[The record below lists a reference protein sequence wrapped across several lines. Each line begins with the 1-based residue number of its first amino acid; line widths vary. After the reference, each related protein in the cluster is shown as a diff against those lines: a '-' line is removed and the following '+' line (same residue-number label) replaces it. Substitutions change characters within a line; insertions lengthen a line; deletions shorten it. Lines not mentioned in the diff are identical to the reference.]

1 MATTT
6 GPDQRI
12 RQLVMERDQ
21 FQCVRCG
28 NPVTGEPGVGFSVH
42 HRIARG
48 MGGSRDPRLNMPSNL
63 ILLDG
68 SGTTGCHGA
77 VEKARAEART
87 HGYLVWRSQDP
98 RLVPVTV
105 AIWPA
110 SGGTPAVTV
119 RYVLDDLGGR
129 TEVRGGQA

>member
-1 MATTT
+1 MSTKT

-28 NPVTGEPGVGFSVH
+28 NPVTGEPGVDFSVH

-48 MGGSRDPRLNMPSNL
+48 MGGSRDPRLNMPANL

-87 HGYLVWRSQDP
+87 HGYLVWRSLDP
-98 RLVPVTV
+98 TKVPVRVVLWPGSRVATTV
-105 AIWPA
+105 SAPFL
-110 SGGTPAVTV
+110 
-119 RYVLDDLGGR
+119 LDDLGGR
-129 TEVRGGQA
+129 TEVRDA